1 MAELTPQGSE
11 ARAYIGV
18 PNKLRY
24 TDQKALCSLACMCQ
38 HAPDISRSGQN
49 LKQNCMARNLD
60 TVNHM
65 QPSKAYYKPEV
76 SYDMT
81 RRPPAPILESNPPA
95 GQEPQKHGSWLGWLS
110 KYWNDPEMGRPPYKP
125 GKGYIKRPDI
135 IIVNDPLK
143 SPVQSNIYQVV
154 EVKFPG
160 DLLSENQEKS
170 YQKIAGDNKRFV
182 LLTVEDDC
190 GCNSSQHEYE
200 QERVAARQKIRD
212 SVPVT
217 TRLERQGLSLE
228 EGPVSKPFSTNAGID
243 EETGSAMSAGLIGTI
258 LGLMVLGSVTPS
270 S

>member
-11 ARAYIGV
+11 GRAYIGV

-60 TVNHM
+60 TVNRV
-65 QPSKAYYKPEV
+65 QPSKAHYKPEV

-81 RRPPAPILESNPPA
+81 QRPPAPILESNPPA

-110 KYWNDPEMGRPPYKP
+110 KHWDDPEVGRPKYRP
-125 GKGYIKRPDI
+125 GTQQIRRPDI
-135 IIVNDPLK
+135 IIVDDPLK

-160 DLLSENQEKS
+160 DIMRPRQREHYEI
-170 YQKIAGDNKRFV
+170 IAGDKRRLVILNVDECECDNNQREKVPEPLTTLESSANTQPYFDQETQELIAEGAATG
-182 LLTVEDDC
+182 LL
-190 GCNSSQHEYE
+190 GGLMSI
-200 QERVAARQKIRD
+200 VAA
-212 SVPVT
+212 SV
-217 TRLERQGLSLE
+217 
-228 EGPVSKPFSTNAGID
+228 
-243 EETGSAMSAGLIGTI
+243 
-258 LGLMVLGSVTPS
+258 VLP
-270 S
+270 

>member
-24 TDQKALCSLACMCQ
+24 IDQKALCSLACMCQ

-60 TVNHM
+60 TVNRI

-110 KYWNDPEMGRPPYKP
+110 KYWNNPDVGRPKYRP
-125 GKGYIKRPDI
+125 GAKQIRRPDI
-135 IIVNDPLK
+135 IIVDDPLK

-160 DLLSENQEKS
+160 DSLHEDQEDDYKE
-170 YQKIAGDNKRFV
+170 IAGSSKRFV
-182 LLTVEDDC
+182 LLTVQDDC
-190 GCNSSQHEYE
+190 GCDD
-200 QERVAARQKIRD
+200 RQKYYEPEKAVVRQQD
-212 SVPVT
+212 EKPVSIT
-217 TRLERQGLSLE
+217 NNAEAQELSLGSYSSRSTSGSNDYNE
-228 EGPVSKPFSTNAGID
+228 ATNAAIT
-243 EETGSAMSAGLIGTI
+243 TGFLAALLSLLA
-258 LGLMVLGSVTPS
+258 LGAATP
-270 S
+270 